1 MTQTQSQT
9 LRFIHRFSR
18 TLSCE
23 FQIPA
28 APPAP
33 GQLLSPTCCW
43 SGRPKPK
50 HIPAY
55 RQCALL
61 VHQSVADQW
70 QQRILY
76 ALGIAPDRTEI
87 WPFEPGEPPKLL
99 GKIKVGVPGF

>member
-1 MTQTQSQT
+1 MVESSENKVLT
-9 LRFIHRFSR
+9 FIHRFSR

-23 FQIPA
+23 LQIPA

-33 GQLLSPTCCW
+33 GQLLLPTCCW

-55 RQCALL
+55 RQWALL
-61 VHQSVADQW
+61 VHQNLADQW

-76 ALGIAPDRTEI
+76 GLGTAPNWTEL
-87 WPFEPGEPPKLL
+87 WCFEPGGTPKLL
-99 GKIKVGVPGF
+99 QKIPVGIP